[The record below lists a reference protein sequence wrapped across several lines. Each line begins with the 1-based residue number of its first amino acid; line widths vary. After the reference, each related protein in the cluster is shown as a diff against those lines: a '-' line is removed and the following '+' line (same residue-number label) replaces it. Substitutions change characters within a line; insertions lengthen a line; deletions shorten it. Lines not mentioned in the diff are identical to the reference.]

1 MVLWRCIASPCLIA
15 TILAQDLKA
24 LFAALALWFSASAAV
39 AQFPAKPVRVLVPF
53 GAGSSTDIVM
63 RIIAQPLS
71 QSLGQPVVV
80 ENKPG
85 ADGAI
90 AAAEVAKAA
99 PDGHTLIL
107 GTNSPFSAAPHL
119 RKVPYD
125 AIADFT
131 PISLVGNYTFFVL
144 VHPSVPA
151 RTLAELIAYARAN
164 PGKLN
169 YATGNTGGIVMTGML
184 ASQANMQLVHIPYKS
199 EPPAI
204 TDLLS
209 GNVHVM
215 ISSYA
220 TVAPHLR
227 EGKLRALV
235 TTLPNRSPLLPEV
248 PSIVE
253 AGFKF
258 PFLPWAGMFGPA
270 RMPKDTIERLN
281 RELNALLRR
290 GDVRETLLK
299 QAFDPKGSTAEEF
312 SAYVKEQYEIWGKA
326 IREAG
331 IQPE

>member
-1 MVLWRCIASPCLIA
+1 M
-15 TILAQDLKA
+15 KA
-24 LFAALALWFSASAAV
+24 LLLVAALLGAGSAA
-39 AQFPAKPVRVLVPF
+39 AQFPAKPIRAIVPF

-63 RIIAQPLS
+63 RIIAQPLG

-131 PISLVGNYTFFVL
+131 PISMVGNYTFFVV
-144 VHPSVPA
+144 VHPGVPA
-151 RTLAELIAYARAN
+151 RTLAELIAHARAY

-184 ASQANMQLVHIPYKS
+184 ASQAGMQLVHIPYKS

-209 GNVHVM
+209 GNVQVM

-248 PSIVE
+248 PSIAE

-270 RMPKDTIERLN
+270 RMPKEVTERLN
-281 RELNALLRR
+281 RELNALLARQ
-290 GDVRETLLK
+290 DVRDSLLK
-299 QAFDPKGSTAEEF
+299 QAFEPKGSGTAEF
-312 SAYVKEQYEIWGKA
+312 TNYVREQYHIWGRA

>member
-1 MVLWRCIASPCLIA
+1 MKLL
-15 TILAQDLKA
+15 L
-24 LFAALALWFSASAAV
+24 ALALFTTSAF
-39 AQFPAKPVRVLVPF
+39 AQYPSKPIRVLVPF

-63 RIIAQPLS
+63 RILAQPLS

-99 PDGHTLIL
+99 PDGHTLL
-107 GTNSPFSAAPHL
+107 LATNSPLSAAPHL
-119 RKVPYD
+119 RKLSYD
-125 AIADFT
+125 ALADFT
-131 PISLVGNYTFFVL
+131 PITLVGNYTFFVL

-151 RTLAELIAYARAN
+151 RNLAELIAYARAN

-169 YATGNTGGIVMTGML
+169 YGTGNTSGIVMTATL
-184 ASQANMQLVHIPYKS
+184 ASQAGIELVHVPYKS

-204 TDLLS
+204 VDLLS
-209 GNVHVM
+209 GNIQVM

-227 EGKLRALV
+227 EGRLHALV
-235 TTLPNRSPLLPEV
+235 TTLPSRSPLMPDV
-248 PSIVE
+248 PAIVE
-253 AGFKF
+253 AGFPKF
-258 PFLPWAGMFGPA
+258 SVSPWAGMFGPA
-270 RMPKDTIERLN
+270 RMPREVTDRLN
-281 RELNALLRR
+281 HELNALVRR
-290 GDVRETLLK
+290 QDVRDSLLR
-299 QAFDPKGSTAEEF
+299 QAFDPKGSSTDEF
-312 SAYVKEQYEIWGKA
+312 AAYVRAQYDIWGRA

>member
-1 MVLWRCIASPCLIA
+1 M
-15 TILAQDLKA
+15 KA
-24 LFAALALWFSASAAV
+24 LVLAAALLGAGSAA
-39 AQFPAKPVRVLVPF
+39 AQYPSKPIRALVPF

-63 RIIAQPLS
+63 RIIAQPLG

-119 RKVPYD
+119 RRVPYD

-131 PISLVGNYTFFVL
+131 PISMVGNYTFFVV
-144 VHPSVPA
+144 VHPGVPA
-151 RTLAELIAYARAN
+151 RTLADLIAYARAN
-164 PGKLN
+164 PSKLN

-184 ASQANMQLVHIPYKS
+184 ASQAGMQLVHIPYKS

-209 GNVHVM
+209 GNVQVM
-215 ISSYA
+215 ISSFA

-248 PSIVE
+248 PSITE

-270 RMPKDTIERLN
+270 RMPKDVTERLN
-281 RELNALLRR
+281 RELNALLARQE
-290 GDVRETLLK
+290 VRESLLK
-299 QAFDPKGSTAEEF
+299 QAFDPKGSSTAEI
-312 SAYVKEQYEIWGKA
+312 SAYVREQYEIWGRA

>member
-1 MVLWRCIASPCLIA
+1 MRFL
-15 TILAQDLKA
+15 LA
-24 LFAALALWFSASAAV
+24 AALLAATSAV
-39 AQFPAKPVRVLVPF
+39 AQYPSKPVRVLVPF

-63 RIIAQPLS
+63 RIIAQPLG
-71 QSLGQPVVV
+71 QALGQPVVV

-90 AAAEVAKAA
+90 AAAEVARAA
-99 PDGHTLIL
+99 ADGHTLVL

-119 RKVPYD
+119 RQKLPYD
-125 AIADFT
+125 ALADFT
-131 PISLVGNYTFFVL
+131 PVSLVGNYTFFVV

-151 RTLAELIAYARAN
+151 KTLAELIAYARAN

-169 YATGNTGGIVMTGML
+169 YATGNTSGIVMTAML
-184 ASQANMQLVHIPYKS
+184 ASQANMQIVHVPYKS

-209 GNVHVM
+209 GTIHM
-215 ISSYA
+215 MLSSYA

-248 PSIVE
+248 PSIMEV
-253 AGFKF
+253 GFPKF
-258 PFLPWAGMFGPA
+258 SVVPWAGMFGPA
-270 RMPKDTIERLN
+270 RMPKDVTERLN
-281 RELNALLRR
+281 RELNVLLKRPE
-290 GDVRETLLK
+290 VRASLAK
-299 QAFDPKGSTAEEF
+299 QAFDPKGSTTGEF
-312 SAYVKEQYEIWGKA
+312 SAYVKGQYEIWGRA